1 MSPIFAIFQQ
11 IGLISRGVT
20 QIDDLAIAKFFSPLA
35 GWAEHRLGASQWR
48 VALEC
53 LNGHVAFYLAG
64 LAFSIA
70 GKGMADGIFA
80 SLLVALAWLLLME
93 AVRRVACR
101 QAGSSLGVQT
111 ARMREWHFRLILLVS
126 LPISVSRITEASTAC
141 YSVSLLLLLCHL
153 YFKACDAPPPQGRR
167 RLAHQR
173 G

>member
-1 MSPIFAIFQQ
+1 VNP
-11 IGLISRGVT
+11 L
-20 QIDDLAIAKFFSPLA
+20 DDLAIAKFFSPVA
-35 GWAEHRLGASQWR
+35 GWAEHRLGLGQWR
-48 VALEC
+48 IALEC

-64 LAFSIA
+64 LAFSLT
-70 GKGMADGIFA
+70 GKGMADGTFA

-93 AVRRVACR
+93 GVRRIAYR

-126 LPISVSRITEASTAC
+126 LPLSVSRIDGLATAC
-141 YSVSLLLLLCHL
+141 YSVSLLLLVCHL

-167 RLAHQR
+167 RLAFNR

>member
-1 MSPIFAIFQQ
+1 
-11 IGLISRGVT
+11 VT
-20 QIDDLAIAKFFSPLA
+20 RIDDLALTKIFSPLA
-35 GWAEHRLGASQWR
+35 GWAEHRLGIGQWR
-48 VALEC
+48 IALEC

-64 LAFSIA
+64 LTFSIA

-93 AVRRVACR
+93 AVRRVAYR

-126 LPISVSRITEASTAC
+126 LPISVSRIGGVANAC

-167 RLAHQR
+167 RLAWQR

>member
-1 MSPIFAIFQQ
+1 MT
-11 IGLISRGVT
+11 R
-20 QIDDLAIAKFFSPLA
+20 IDDLALTRIFSPLA
-35 GWAEHRLGASQWR
+35 GWAEHRLGIGQWR
-48 VALEC
+48 IALEC
-53 LNGHVAFYLAG
+53 LNGHVAFYLGG

-70 GKGMADGIFA
+70 GKGLADGIFA

-101 QAGSSLGVQT
+101 QAESSLGVQT

-126 LPISVSRITEASTAC
+126 LPISVSRIDEVSNAC

-167 RLAHQR
+167 RLAWQH

>member
-1 MSPIFAIFQQ
+1 MT
-11 IGLISRGVT
+11 R
-20 QIDDLAIAKFFSPLA
+20 IDDLALTKIFSPLA
-35 GWAEHRLGASQWR
+35 GWAEHRLGIGQWR
-48 VALEC
+48 IALEC

-64 LAFSIA
+64 LTFSIA

-93 AVRRVACR
+93 AVRRVAYR

-126 LPISVSRITEASTAC
+126 LPISVSRIGGVANAC

-167 RLAHQR
+167 RLAWQR

>member
-1 MSPIFAIFQQ
+1 MT
-11 IGLISRGVT
+11 R
-20 QIDDLAIAKFFSPLA
+20 IDDLALTKIFSPLA
-35 GWAEHRLGASQWR
+35 GWAEHRLGIGQWR
-48 VALEC
+48 IALEC
-53 LNGHVAFYLAG
+53 LNGHIAFYLAG
-64 LAFSIA
+64 LTFSIA

-93 AVRRVACR
+93 AVRRVAYR

-126 LPISVSRITEASTAC
+126 LPISVSRIGGVANAC

-167 RLAHQR
+167 RLAWQR

>member
-1 MSPIFAIFQQ
+1 
-11 IGLISRGVT
+11 VT
-20 QIDDLAIAKFFSPLA
+20 RIDDLAISSLFSPLA
-35 GWAEHRLGASQWR
+35 GWAEHRLGLGQWR
-48 VALEC
+48 IALEC

-64 LAFSIA
+64 LTFSIS
-70 GKGMADGIFA
+70 GKGMTDGIFA

-93 AVRRVACR
+93 AVRQVARR

-126 LPISVSRITEASTAC
+126 LPISLSRIDEVATAC

-153 YFKACDAPPPQGRR
+153 YFKACDAPPPQTRG
-167 RLAHQR
+167 RLARQL

>member
-1 MSPIFAIFQQ
+1 
-11 IGLISRGVT
+11 VT
-20 QIDDLAIAKFFSPLA
+20 RIDDIAIARFFSPLA
-35 GWAEHRLGASQWR
+35 GWAEHRLGLGQWR
-48 VALEC
+48 IAFEC
-53 LNGHVAFYLAG
+53 LNGHIAFYLAG

-111 ARMREWHFRLILLVS
+111 ARLREWHFRLILLVS
-126 LPISVSRITEASTAC
+126 LPISVSRIDEVAGAC
-141 YSVSLLLLLCHL
+141 YSVSLALLLAHL
-153 YFKACDAPPPQGRR
+153 YFKACDSPPPRGRR
-167 RLAHQR
+167 RLAWNR

>member
-1 MSPIFAIFQQ
+1 
-11 IGLISRGVT
+11 VT
-20 QIDDLAIAKFFSPLA
+20 RIDDLALTKIFSPLA
-35 GWAEHRLGASQWR
+35 GWAEHRLGIGQWR
-48 VALEC
+48 IALEC
-53 LNGHVAFYLAG
+53 LNGHIAFYLAG
-64 LAFSIA
+64 LTFSIA

-93 AVRRVACR
+93 AVRRVAYR

-126 LPISVSRITEASTAC
+126 LPISVSRIGGVANAC

-167 RLAHQR
+167 RLAWQR